1 MDKTKGIPG
10 YLTLSEAEEKYE
22 VKANTLKKRCQR
34 GEILGAKNIG
44 KTWFVPTIPG
54 IDPEKTIPENYPNL
68 NFDAAL
74 SSNLSLYDAESEAK
88 AALYGDNKGAVYIW
102 EYGFYFLS
110 LIFRH
115 TSLSPTYAPLAALVT
130 EAHSAIRG
138 SFLLN
143 LDGYHSDAFAL
154 LRKAHECTIKA
165 LAMKTKPSK
174 FWQIGFST
182 DRQTSEHKIGVDFKS
197 HWTLES
203 SFNHS
208 NLMKLFETGKKVQDK
223 DENIGV
229 SYGPQ
234 IDQKQFR
241 AAINTQIFWLYI
253 LTRSLSYLFPK
264 QISAEWLSRKDEPAK
279 LLRDYLDANK
289 VSQKELKSFDTAIT
303 SLEKSLRLK
312 V

>member
-1 MDKTKGIPG
+1 MKNIKSIPG
-10 YLTLSEAEEKYE
+10 YLTLSEAEEKYGI
-22 VKANTLKKRCQR
+22 KSDTLKKRCQR

-54 IDPEKTIPENYPNL
+54 IDPEKTIPENYQNL

-74 SSNLSLYDAESEAK
+74 SSNLSLYDAESESK
-88 AALYGDNKGAVYIW
+88 IVLYNANKGAVYIW

-110 LIFRH
+110 LIFSH
-115 TSLSPTYAPLAALVT
+115 SSLGPTYAPLAALVT

-165 LAMKTKPSK
+165 LAMRTKPSK

-182 DRQTSEHKIGVDFKS
+182 DRQMSEHKIGVDFKS
-197 HWTLES
+197 HWALES
-203 SFNHS
+203 SFSHS
-208 NLMKLFETGKKVQDK
+208 NLMKLFETGKKVQNK
-223 DENIGV
+223 DAMIGI

-241 AAINTQIFWLYI
+241 VAINTQIFWLYI
-253 LTRSLSYLFPK
+253 LTRSLPYLFPK
-264 QISAEWLSRKDEPAK
+264 QITDKWLSRKDESAK
-279 LLRDYLDANK
+279 LLRDYLDTNK
-289 VSQKELKSFDTAIT
+289 VSQKEIKSFDTAIIE
-303 SLEKSLRLK
+303 LEKK
-312 V
+312 VN